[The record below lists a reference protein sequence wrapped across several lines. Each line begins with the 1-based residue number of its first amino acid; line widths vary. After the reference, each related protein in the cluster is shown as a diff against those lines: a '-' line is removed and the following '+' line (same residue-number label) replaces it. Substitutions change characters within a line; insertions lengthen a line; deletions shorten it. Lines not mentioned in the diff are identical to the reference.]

1 MPRFPALL
9 TPDRRALL
17 SGALGA
23 LIHCAIG
30 GRAIAAPPGFA
41 NWVAEFR
48 GRALRRG
55 ISAQTYARAMNGLE
69 PDMSVF
75 DEFNSQPEL
84 TEVTWQYINR
94 RCSDWRVMTG
104 RERAREYAG
113 LLSRI
118 EKDYGVDRYILL
130 ALWGMESSFGDLIAN
145 RKYMRPVIPA
155 LAALAWHEPRRRHYW
170 ETELLNA
177 LTIVDKG
184 WAQASDMIGSWAGAM
199 GHTQWM
205 PEVWLHMGVDF
216 DRDGRVSPYG
226 RPDDALAGTARYLVE
241 RGHYWRG
248 EAWGHEVRIAGRASG
263 GWRSYAQWQGLG
275 LRRADGKAFDRPAD
289 RARLW
294 IPERGGPAFLVGQN
308 FRAVYS
314 YNPSNNYT
322 LALCHLGD
330 LIRGGGP
337 FRQQF
342 PGGERVPTI
351 DEVKEIQRR
360 LDEQGFKIDRVDGRT
375 GSDTVKAIVAFQKK
389 VGMRPVD
396 GYAGLKVLARLRQ
409 GA

>member
-1 MPRFPALL
+1 MRRMPRFPALL

-104 RERAREYAG
+104 RERGREYAG

-130 ALWGMESSFGDLIAN
+130 ALWGMESSFGDLSAN

-216 DRDGRVSPYG
+216 DRNGRISPYG
-226 RPDDALAGTARYLVE
+226 PPDDALAGTARFLVE
-241 RGHYWRG
+241 RGV
-248 EAWGHEVRIAGRASG
+248 A
-263 GWRSYAQWQGLG
+263 
-275 LRRADGKAFDRPAD
+275 RADGAAFARPDD
-289 RARLW
+289 RARLTV
-294 IPERGGPAFLVGQN
+294 PVEGGPAFLIGQN
-308 FRAVYS
+308 FSAVMS
-314 YNPSNNYT
+314 YNPAFSYALAVMHLADRIRGDGPFVHPFPGSERLMT
-322 LALCHLGD
+322 LA
-330 LIRGGGP
+330 
-337 FRQQF
+337 
-342 PGGERVPTI
+342 
-351 DEVKEIQRR
+351 EVQELQRR
-360 LDEQGFKIDRVDGRT
+360 LTALGFDTDGSDGRV
-375 GSDTVKAIVAFQKK
+375 GRDTQRAVRAFQQK
-389 VGMRPVD
+389 VGM
-396 GYAGLKVLARLRQ
+396 
-409 GA
+409 